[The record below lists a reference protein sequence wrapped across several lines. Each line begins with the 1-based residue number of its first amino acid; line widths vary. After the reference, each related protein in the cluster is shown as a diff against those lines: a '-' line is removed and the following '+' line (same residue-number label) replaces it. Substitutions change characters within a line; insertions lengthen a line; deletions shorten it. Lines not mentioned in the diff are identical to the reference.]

1 LARHNYAKLQ
11 GTKFDFMKAIVA
23 MTRSRVIGKEN
34 KIPWRLPGEQK
45 WFKEVTMGHPVLMGR
60 KTFES
65 IGRPL
70 PGRRNLV
77 VTRAGE
83 IPGVELIRDLQK
95 FDPIPYERD
104 GPEIFVV
111 GGAEIYKTLLPH
123 CNALYATIVQGEY
136 VGDAYF
142 PEFESEF
149 ELSETIREAP
159 EFNVY
164 FYKRR
169 EVGK

>member
-1 LARHNYAKLQ
+1 V
-11 GTKFDFMKAIVA
+11 KAIVA
-23 MTRSRVIGKEN
+23 MTRGRVIGKEN

-45 WFKEVTMGHPVLMGR
+45 WFKDVTMGHPVLMGR

-70 PGRRNLV
+70 AGRRNLV

-95 FDPIPYERD
+95 FDPAPYERE

-111 GGAEIYKTLLPH
+111 GGAEIYKILLPH
-123 CNALYATIVQGEY
+123 CNALYATIVKGVYE
-136 VGDAYF
+136 GDTYF
-142 PEFESEF
+142 PEFESQF
-149 ELSETIREAP
+149 ELSKTIRETDA
-159 EFNVY
+159 FDIY
-164 FYKRR
+164 LYKRG
-169 EVGK
+169 EAAK